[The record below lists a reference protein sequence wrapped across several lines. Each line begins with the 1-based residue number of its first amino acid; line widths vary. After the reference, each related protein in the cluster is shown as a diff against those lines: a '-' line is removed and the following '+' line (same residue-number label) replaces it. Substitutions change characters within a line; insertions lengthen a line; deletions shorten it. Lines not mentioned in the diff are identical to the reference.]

1 MKNTI
6 LKSNFSKCTFIFNLP
21 KKNFK
26 IFIELDQPQRDL
38 DGLLFFVNL
47 IKGTYPFSTIFLVP
61 RDRIF
66 LLGLFEMPDLVI
78 FAKSQSPYIPFF
90 YLIGSKIVIH
100 ENEGI
105 PYKKNDL
112 VSDMSLINKMCVS
125 SYWLWGEEQ
134 YYTMKSWKSIH
145 FPPKKI
151 SIAGGLRYEYYKY
164 LPKSTHTGG
173 IQFNTNFPTLSPKYN
188 DIFSEVKTLI
198 KWFPS
203 IANSFIDDIPIS
215 AGRRERLLF
224 FISKLKEEKIIN
236 IRPHPFESV
245 SYYEKNLPLYYS
257 VKLSKINFITDTDIH
272 DDLFYISMCFN
283 SGCQTTLDS
292 LIRGAI
298 PVSFEDSGNIWDKFS
313 YSYKEAK
320 ELSKLPVHLIQKR
333 ISQFAI
339 SKGVNNYLFN
349 FSNDV
354 NIKKLISPFIKNTN
368 NCFFKKIFRPFLKIA
383 GMFLLEFI
391 YPNKKSRTTVQ
402 TFMKRVDKV
411 SPFFRHKKY
420 LENIYVSNN
429 KNLPYLKQ

>member
-6 LKSNFSKCTFIFNLP
+6 LKSNFSKFTFIFNLS

-145 FPPKKI
+145 FPSKKI
-151 SIAGGLRYEYYKY
+151 SISGGLRYEYYKY

-203 IANSFIDDIPIS
+203 IANSFIDDII
-215 AGRRERLLF
+215 F
-224 FISKLKEEKIIN
+224 MIN
-236 IRPHPFESV
+236 A
-245 SYYEKNLPLYYS
+245 K
-257 VKLSKINFITDTDIH
+257 
-272 DDLFYISMCFN
+272 YI
-283 SGCQTTLDS
+283 
-292 LIRGAI
+292 
-298 PVSFEDSGNIWDKFS
+298 
-313 YSYKEAK
+313 
-320 ELSKLPVHLIQKR
+320 
-333 ISQFAI
+333 
-339 SKGVNNYLFN
+339 
-349 FSNDV
+349 
-354 NIKKLISPFIKNTN
+354 
-368 NCFFKKIFRPFLKIA
+368 
-383 GMFLLEFI
+383 
-391 YPNKKSRTTVQ
+391 
-402 TFMKRVDKV
+402 
-411 SPFFRHKKY
+411 
-420 LENIYVSNN
+420 
-429 KNLPYLKQ
+429 